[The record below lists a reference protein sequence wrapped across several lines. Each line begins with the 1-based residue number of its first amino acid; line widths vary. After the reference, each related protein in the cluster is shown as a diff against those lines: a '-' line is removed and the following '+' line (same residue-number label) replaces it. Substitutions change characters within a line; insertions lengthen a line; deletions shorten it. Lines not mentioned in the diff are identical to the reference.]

1 MATFASKNIPC
12 IEINGHSF
20 ALRMSEA
27 DMLERSQELQSMA
40 DALTKMEKPTTQDV
54 LRTCRAVERYIN
66 DLCGENAMNTM
77 VDGMPMSVV
86 DTVRLLGVVNGEASM
101 AFGAA
106 LADKHA

>member
-1 MATFASKNIPC
+1 MANFVLNNIPC
-12 IEINGHSF
+12 IQINGHGF
-20 ALRMSEA
+20 TLKMSEA

-66 DLCGENAMNTM
+66 DLCGENAMHTM
-77 VDGMPMSVV
+77 VDGLPMSVV